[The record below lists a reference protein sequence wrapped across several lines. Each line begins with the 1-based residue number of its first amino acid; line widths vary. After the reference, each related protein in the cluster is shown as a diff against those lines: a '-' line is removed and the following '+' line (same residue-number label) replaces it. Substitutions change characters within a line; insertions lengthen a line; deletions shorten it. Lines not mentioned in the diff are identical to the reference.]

1 MSVLA
6 DFSIFPLDKGESVSA
21 YVARVLK
28 IIKDS
33 GLDYELGPMG
43 TTIEGPFDRVMDV
56 IGACFRELNKDCERI
71 YLNVKMDSRKG
82 RDRGLVGKVRSI
94 ESKL

>member
-21 YVARVLK
+21 YVARVVK
-28 IIKDS
+28 IIRDS
-33 GLDYELGPMG
+33 GLAYELGSMG
-43 TTIEGPFDRVMDV
+43 TTIEGSFDRVMDV
-56 IGACFRELNKDCERI
+56 IRACFRELNKDCERI

-82 RDRGLVGKVRSI
+82 REQGLVGKVRSI